1 MMIKK
6 LSQCTLDEI
15 LTAWNDGF
23 EGYFVQIKMNAEV
36 FLNRLVGEGLSPNH
50 SIVAFDDNKPVGIVL
65 NGFRN
70 VEGKKIA
77 WNGGTG
83 VAPDYRGKGVSRS
96 LMEETLALFK
106 QENVDTST
114 LEVIKEN
121 ERAIKLYEKYGYEIS
136 DHLLFITGEYE
147 SKISESLGVKDELL
161 RPEQLPS
168 FSFYKEDVPWQCNWL
183 SAKQGEAKIFYNG
196 KNEPIGYAIYRKVW
210 NEDKKL
216 DRIILHQMELLEK
229 GNIEDI
235 PKFIGTITKEK
246 VNITTINFSASNP
259 VSNYLI
265 EQGLKVTTEQYQMKK
280 KMNL

>member
-96 LMEETLALFK
+96 LMEETLAIYK